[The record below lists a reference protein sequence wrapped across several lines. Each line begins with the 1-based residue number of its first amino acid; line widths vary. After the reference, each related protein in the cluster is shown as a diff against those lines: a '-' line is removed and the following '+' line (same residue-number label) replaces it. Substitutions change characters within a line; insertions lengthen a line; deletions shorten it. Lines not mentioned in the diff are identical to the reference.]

1 MQTELLEKNNVS
13 AKFAVEVPAEEV
25 DKAYDGI
32 VRSLA
37 RQIKV
42 PGFRPGKA
50 PRGIV
55 EKQVGKDAIAQEVR
69 DALVER
75 YVGPAL
81 QELELQAIH
90 VEPHAHEPVE
100 GQAYRFEVSVDLYPE
115 VNLPDVRNIVIDTAA
130 EPLTDEIV
138 NDTIEKIRSENAT
151 LVPVE
156 RPAQAGDTV
165 EIETVQEGEPS
176 GSTMP
181 IDLETVGPELGDQL
195 VGTSIGDEVTLSFGA
210 PPPQTAEGENA
221 TDEVVENKIHVII
234 RDVREKDKPGIDD
247 DFAKTLGFESWQ
259 ETEAQI
265 RKSLQAQ
272 LEQQAF
278 SEQREEFVEK
288 LVAES
293 DFDIPRSLTDR
304 RKRQLL
310 TNLSEQLSEEG
321 TTLEAYLGDLEAAGE
336 RDAFDNELSE
346 RAESDVKRDLVLEKL
361 LEQRGTRVSDE
372 ELERALTYMAQQQR
386 TNVAALKRQ
395 LGQQGTENY
404 RFLLARDQTVREV
417 VRELLGKDDAGNEDA
432 GNEDVSAEGASEQ
445 AADDASSEEGGGE
458 RGA

>member
-13 AKFAVEVPAEEV
+13 AKFAVEIPAEEV

-42 PGFRPGKA
+42 PGFRPGRA

-55 EKQVGKDAIAQEVR
+55 ETQVGKDAIAQEVR

-75 YVGPAL
+75 YVGPAV

-100 GQAYRFEVSVDLYPE
+100 GQNYRFEVSVDLYPE
-115 VNLPDVRNIVIDTAA
+115 VTLPDIQNIVIDTAA

-138 NDTIEKIRSENAT
+138 NDTIEKLRSEHAT

-165 EIETVQEGEPS
+165 EIEAVHDGEPS

-181 IDLETVGPELGDQL
+181 IDLEAVSPELGDQL
-195 VGTSIGDEVTLSFGA
+195 VGKSIGDEVTLSFSA
-210 PPPQTAEGENA
+210 PPPQTAEG
-221 TDEVVENKIHVII
+221 DEAAEEIPENKIHVII
-234 RDVREKDKPGIDD
+234 RDVREKDKPSADD
-247 DFAKTLGFESWQ
+247 DFAKTLGLESWQ
-259 ETEAQI
+259 ETEEQI

-272 LEQQAF
+272 FAQQAF

-293 DFDIPRSLTDR
+293 DFDIPRSLTER

-310 TNLSEQLSEEG
+310 TNLSEQLREEG
-321 TTLEAYLGDLEAAGE
+321 TTVEAYLGDLEAAGE
-336 RDAFDNELSE
+336 RDAFDKELSE
-346 RAESDVKRDLVLEKL
+346 RAENDVKRDLVLEKL
-361 LEQRGTRVSDE
+361 LEQRGTQVSDE

-417 VRELLGKDDAGNEDA
+417 VRELLGMDDADEADTA
-432 GNEDVSAEGASEQ
+432 DASEQ
-445 AADDASSEEGGGE
+445 STGDGDARGEESSDES
-458 RGA
+458 GA